1 MKGTVNSMKR
11 VDAHETTLKGYL
23 GIDSDIGELTIPF
36 SQRPYEWSKPQ
47 VERLFNDLI
56 SLYYDNDNIH
66 MLNFFTLSG
75 EGGMTKIFDGQQRTI
90 TSLLIIGVFIK
101 KLNALNLAEAA
112 KQLHNQYIEQI
123 DYLSDEGNKRKLKFD
138 DNEIEDFFYELLTI
152 NNNEVYDPKEYE
164 NETIKTLITNFNAIT
179 TLMDDFTAKNSLDSD
194 EVRKMANTV
203 LTATNLITIK
213 TDTDEL
219 AMAMFESLNNT
230 GKQLENYYVLK
241 NDLVITLGEDV
252 VKDKW
257 NQIESNLSD
266 YDQSDFLV
274 AFATILTGK
283 STKKNAL
290 DKIYS
295 RYPKQDSSKMIELL
309 DLMLEASVKY
319 LYLRNPAQLTDFKDR
334 KAYDKYRELIF
345 SLNLFIKKQQHP
357 LLLSAMMRNL
367 PLSDINRLLSHLL
380 NLGIRNLYFE
390 ENRANTIE
398 TLVAELAKKVY
409 NDEMAFTDV
418 LKELKRQAINDAE
431 VKESIKGKQV
441 KRGQAEKNL
450 KFILRETY
458 NTTDLNKELEIR
470 DSISEIHYE
479 HILPKRPS
487 QNSQWLKDFKVEE
500 EREVYTTKVG
510 NATLLLDNI
519 NKNISNKDFEEK
531 KIRYQE
537 SHIPE
542 NKSIAKKSK
551 WTAKEINQRTNTL
564 ANKIIRYLNTLVN
577 E

>member
-1 MKGTVNSMKR
+1 MKR

-23 GIDSDIGELTIPF
+23 GIESDIGELTIPF
-36 SQRPYEWSKPQ
+36 SQRPYEWSKSQ

-56 SLYYDNDNIH
+56 SLYYDDENIH

-101 KLNALNLAEAA
+101 KLNASDLHEAA
-112 KQLHNQYIEQI
+112 KQLHNQYIEKI
-123 DYLSDEGNKRKLKFD
+123 EYLSDEGNIRKLRFD
-138 DNEIEDFFYELLTI
+138 DKETEDFFYELLTVD
-152 NNNEVYDPKEYE
+152 NYDVYDPKEYE
-164 NETIKTLITNFNAIT
+164 NETIQTLINNFNAIT
-179 TLMDDFTAKNSLDSD
+179 KLMEDFIAKNGLDRD
-194 EVRKMANTV
+194 EIRKMANTV

-241 NDLVITLGEDV
+241 NDLVITLGEDI
-252 VKDKW
+252 VKEKW

-274 AFATILTGK
+274 AFATVLTGK

-290 DKIYS
+290 DKIYT
-295 RYPKQDSSKMIELL
+295 RYPKQDSAKMMQLL
-309 DLMLEASVKY
+309 DLMLEASVNY
-319 LYLRNPAQLTDFKDR
+319 LYLRNPAQLTNFRDR

-345 SLNLFIKKQQHP
+345 NLNLFIKKQQHP
-357 LLLSAMMRNL
+357 LLLSAMMKNI

-380 NLGIRNLYFE
+380 NLGIRNLYFQ

-398 TLVAELAKKVY
+398 NLVADLAKKIY
-409 NDEMAFTDV
+409 NEEMTLEDV
-418 LKELKRQAINDAE
+418 LAELKRHAVKDVE

-487 QNSQWLKDFKVEE
+487 KNSQWIKDFRVEE
-500 EREVYTTKVG
+500 EREVYTTKIG

-542 NKSIAKKSK
+542 NKLIAQKRK
-551 WTAKEINQRTNTL
+551 WTAREIDQRTTVL
-564 ANKIIRYLNTLVN
+564 ADKIIQYLNTLVN
-577 E
+577 G

>member
-1 MKGTVNSMKR
+1 ME
-11 VDAHETTLKGYL
+11 DF
-23 GIDSDIGELTIPF
+23 I
-36 SQRPYEWSKPQ
+36 SK
-47 VERLFNDLI
+47 NDL
-56 SLYYDNDNIH
+56 D
-66 MLNFFTLSG
+66 
-75 EGGMTKIFDGQQRTI
+75 R
-90 TSLLIIGVFIK
+90 
-101 KLNALNLAEAA
+101 
-112 KQLHNQYIEQI
+112 
-123 DYLSDEGNKRKLKFD
+123 DE
-138 DNEIEDFFYELLTI
+138 I
-152 NNNEVYDPKEYE
+152 
-164 NETIKTLITNFNAIT
+164 
-179 TLMDDFTAKNSLDSD
+179 
-194 EVRKMANTV
+194 RKMANTV

-241 NDLVITLGEDV
+241 NDLVITLGEDI
-252 VKDKW
+252 VKEKW

-274 AFATILTGK
+274 AFATVLTGK

-290 DKIYS
+290 DKIYT
-295 RYPKQDSSKMIELL
+295 RYPKQDSAKMMQLL
-309 DLMLEASVKY
+309 DLMLEASVNY
-319 LYLRNPAQLTDFKDR
+319 LYLRNPAQLTNFRDR

-357 LLLSAMMRNL
+357 LLLSAMMKNI

-380 NLGIRNLYFE
+380 NLGIRNLYFQ

-398 TLVAELAKKVY
+398 NLVADLAKKIY
-409 NDEMAFTDV
+409 NEEMTLEDV
-418 LKELKRQAINDAE
+418 LTELKRHAVKDVE
-431 VKESIKGKQV
+431 VKESIQGKQV

-487 QNSQWLKDFKVEE
+487 KNSQWIKDFRVEE
-500 EREVYTTKVG
+500 EREVYTTKIG

-542 NKSIAKKSK
+542 NKSIAQKRK
-551 WTAKEINQRTNTL
+551 WTAKEIDQRTTVL
-564 ANKIIRYLNTLVN
+564 ADKIIQYLNTLVN
-577 E
+577 G